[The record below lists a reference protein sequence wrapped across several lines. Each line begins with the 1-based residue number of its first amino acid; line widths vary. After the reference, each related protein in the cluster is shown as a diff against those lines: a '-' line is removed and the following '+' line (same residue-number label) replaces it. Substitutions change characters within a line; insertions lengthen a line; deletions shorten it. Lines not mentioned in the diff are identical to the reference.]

1 MIQLVVV
8 DDHPALRAGLT
19 SVLRAEPGLVPLDA
33 VASAEELW
41 PVLNRARPQVV
52 VLDYHLPPTDGV
64 ELCRQIKRQVPAPAV
79 LLYSAYAGE
88 GLVVPAL
95 VAGADGIVHK
105 GAPAPD
111 LYDAIR
117 RVARGERVMPPL
129 SRSLVADVVERIDPS
144 DAPILMMSLDGSTPA
159 EIAGSLRCTTAEV
172 AQAIDRILGALR
184 LEVPSAA

>member
-1 MIQLVVV
+1 MIQLIVV

-33 VASAEELW
+33 VASGDELW
-41 PVLNRARPQVV
+41 PVLNRAKPQVV

-88 GLVVPAL
+88 KLVVPAL

-144 DAPILMMSLDGSTPA
+144 DAPILMMSLDGNPPA
-159 EIAGSLRCTTAEV
+159 EIAASLRCTTEEV

-184 LEVPSAA
+184 LDVPSAA

>member
-33 VASAEELW
+33 IASAEELW
-41 PVLNRARPQVV
+41 PVLNRAKPQVV
-52 VLDYHLPPTDGV
+52 LLDYHLPPDDGV
-64 ELCRQIKRQVPAPAV
+64 ELCRQIKRRVPAPAV

-88 GLVVPAL
+88 AL
-95 VAGADGIVHK
+95 VIPAMIAGADGIVHK
-105 GAPAPD
+105 GAPAAE

-129 SRSLVADVVERIDPS
+129 SRSLVAGVVERIDPT
-144 DAPILMMSLDGSTPA
+144 DAPILMMALEGTSPA
-159 EIAGSLRCTTAEV
+159 EIAASMRCTTEEV
-172 AQAIDRILGALR
+172 AQALDRILGR
-184 LEVPSAA
+184 LKLDVPSPA

>member
-19 SVLRAEPGLVPLDA
+19 SVLRAEPGIVPLDA
-33 VASAEELW
+33 VASADELW
-41 PVLNRARPQVV
+41 PVLNRTRPQVV

-88 GLVVPAL
+88 ALVVPSL

-105 GAPAPD
+105 GAPAPE

-129 SRSLVADVVERIDPS
+129 SRSLIADVVERIEPS
-144 DAPILMMSLDGSTPA
+144 DAPVLMMALEGTPPA
-159 EIAGSLRCTTAEV
+159 EIAASLRCTTDDVSRAV
-172 AQAIDRILGALR
+172 DRILGRLR
-184 LEVPSAA
+184 VDVPSAA